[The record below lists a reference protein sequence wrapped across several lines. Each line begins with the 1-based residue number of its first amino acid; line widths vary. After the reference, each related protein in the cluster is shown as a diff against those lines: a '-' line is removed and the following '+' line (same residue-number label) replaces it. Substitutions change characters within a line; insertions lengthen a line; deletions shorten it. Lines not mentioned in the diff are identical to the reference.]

1 MSDTLARILADKRTH
16 VARRRRETPLP
27 ALEDAIAAVSSPRGF
42 VDALAAVRSAGQ
54 YGLIAEIK
62 KASPSGGLIR
72 PDFHPAALAKA
83 YAAGG
88 ATCLSVLTDTP
99 WFQGADGDLTAARDA
114 VRLPVLR
121 KDFMIDPYQVAESR
135 AIGAD
140 CLLLIMAALSDGQ
153 AAELAAAAGGYGL
166 DVLVEVHDPAELDR
180 ALRLKI
186 PLVGINNRNLKTLSV
201 DLQMTIDLAPRIPD
215 RLVVAESG
223 LKTPANLARMAA
235 AGVTTFLI
243 GESLMRQGD
252 VTAAT
257 QSLLGERSPLSAA
270 DTPAA

>member
-1 MSDTLARILADKRTH
+1 MSDTLARILADKRAH
-16 VARRRRETPLP
+16 VARCRRAVPP
-27 ALEDAIAAVSSPRGF
+27 SALQATIAAAPPPRGF
-42 VDALAAVRSAGQ
+42 HAALAAARDAGR

-72 PDFHPAALAKA
+72 PDFDPPRLAAA

-99 WFQGADGDLTAARDA
+99 WFQGEDGHLAAARDA
-114 VRLPVLR
+114 VDLPVLR
-121 KDFMIDPYQVAESR
+121 KDFVIDPYQVAESR

-140 CLLLIMAALSDGQ
+140 CVLLIMAALADAQ
-153 AAELAAAAGGYGL
+153 AAELEAAAIDHGL

-180 ALRLKI
+180 ALRLKS
-186 PLVGINNRNLKTLSV
+186 PLIGINNRNLKTLSV
-201 DLQMTIDLAPRIPD
+201 DLQMTVDLAPRIED

-223 LKTPANLARMAA
+223 LRTPADLARMAA

-243 GESLMRQGD
+243 GESLMRQAD
-252 VTAAT
+252 VTRAVRD
-257 QSLLGERSPLSAA
+257 LLGEPAGTAA
-270 DTPAA
+270 AAPPAA